1 MGFFDLDGKVCMYWR
16 LLKDNEIPDV
26 ALNKNYVD
34 SLYSNL
40 DYKTT
45 AELKV
50 ERIKRRKEI
59 QRGSL
64 IFFVWIAIIPL
75 LIEVLK
81 VL

>member
-1 MGFFDLDGKVCMYWR
+1 MGFFDLNGKVCMYWR
-16 LLKDNEIPDV
+16 LLKDNEIPDI

-40 DYKTT
+40 DYKST

-59 QRGSL
+59 QRGSIN
-64 IFFVWIAIIPL
+64 IFRLDCNNSII
-75 LIEVLK
+75 
-81 VL
+81 